1 MLKGKDH
8 KETAGFLKK
17 LNATNTFQT
26 VNNIQNI
33 SPVIK
38 MKFCTKCDNM
48 YYVSINTNNADQL
61 TYYCRFCGHKDDQM
75 AEEGV
80 CVLKTVFKKNEQQFG
95 HIVNRFTKL
104 DPTLPRIKTLK
115 CPNGE
120 CTSAKKTEFPEV
132 IYIRYD
138 DENMKFLYICTEC
151 DTTWKQ

>member
-1 MLKGKDH
+1 
-8 KETAGFLKK
+8 
-17 LNATNTFQT
+17 
-26 VNNIQNI
+26 
-33 SPVIK
+33 
-38 MKFCTKCDNM
+38 MKFCNKCDNM

-61 TYYCRFCGHKDDQM
+61 TYYCRFCGNKDDQL
-75 AEEGV
+75 AEDGV

-104 DPTLPRIKTLK
+104 DPTLPRLKTLK

-120 CTSAKKTEFPEV
+120 CKSNATGKTDFPEV

-151 DTTWKQ
+151 DTTWKS

>member
-1 MLKGKDH
+1 
-8 KETAGFLKK
+8 
-17 LNATNTFQT
+17 
-26 VNNIQNI
+26 
-33 SPVIK
+33 

-61 TYYCRFCGHKDDQM
+61 TYYCRFCGNKDEQIS
-75 AEEGV
+75 EEGV
-80 CVLKTVFKKNEQQFG
+80 CVLKTVFKKNEQQFE

-120 CTSAKKTEFPEV
+120 CKSNHSTAGKTEFPEV